1 MYPFTLFKYSNI
13 NAKLKGMYAKKI
25 KPKDLEELINQED
38 LKSAIFILKMKNPE
52 LNNLSDQANR
62 IQIEAKLD
70 EIIISDIIKIYRL
83 LGRKDKI
90 IFQQFIEKY
99 KLKCI
104 KSVFRRVFLNHDILY
119 DNTEN
124 IREWTNSIFKDISGL
139 ENVKDK
145 NGFLEII
152 QKTKYAEI
160 FNNLVEKDEKQINVF
175 MIENMLD
182 KNYLNNLLNT
192 VKKEDDS
199 LEKMVIQEIDLIN
212 LLWIY
217 RIKKYYKFSN
227 DKLHSMVIQ
236 VPKNNGINIEE
247 LIDAEDDI
255 GIIEKLKQS
264 NFIKN
269 SSIKFEIEQE
279 TNRIWHKIN
288 VKEFKNKFF
297 SIASICA
304 YINLIE
310 LENTD
315 IIRIIEGI
323 RYGISKQDIQ
333 NKLIGKVI

>member
-124 IREWTNSIFKDISGL
+124 IREWTNSIFKDIS
-139 ENVKDK
+139 ESAS
-145 NGFLEII
+145 ISS
-152 QKTKYAEI
+152 KTTSSFKLSLIPSMNPMKYSTEVLYLAAKSATLPSTTSTLLFNISLYIEASACKYASQN
-160 FNNLVEKDEKQINVF
+160 F
-175 MIENMLD
+175 
-182 KNYLNNLLNT
+182 T
-192 VKKEDDS
+192 S
-199 LEKMVIQEIDLIN
+199 AS
-212 LLWIY
+212 W
-217 RIKKYYKFSN
+217 FS
-227 DKLHSMVIQ
+227 
-236 VPKNNGINIEE
+236 
-247 LIDAEDDI
+247 
-255 GIIEKLKQS
+255 
-264 NFIKN
+264 
-269 SSIKFEIEQE
+269 
-279 TNRIWHKIN
+279 
-288 VKEFKNKFF
+288 
-297 SIASICA
+297 
-304 YINLIE
+304 
-310 LENTD
+310 
-315 IIRIIEGI
+315 
-323 RYGISKQDIQ
+323 
-333 NKLIGKVI
+333 